1 MKIHRAAVLFMCLLF
16 WAPALFG
23 QETQSKSAQNG
34 LLEPERDLRL
44 GHRAQ
49 ALISGLA
56 LFDEADL
63 MGRGIQLAQSPSDTP
78 DPIPGRTDLTGSV
91 ALPNGEFQP
100 GIMVFLEK
108 NDFGFGPLMDGVLDS
123 VLQKP
128 GLKKVEKNAA
138 IGPGHKE

>member
-1 MKIHRAAVLFMCLLF
+1 MPK
-16 WAPALFG
+16 AP
-23 QETQSKSAQNG
+23 
-34 LLEPERDLRL
+34 R
-44 GHRAQ
+44 
-49 ALISGLA
+49 
-56 LFDEADL
+56 
-63 MGRGIQLAQSPSDTP
+63 TP

-108 NDFGFGPLMDGVLDS
+108 NEFGFGPLMNGVLDS

>member
-34 LLEPERDLRL
+34 LQKPERDLRL

-49 ALISGLA
+49 ALIFGLA

-63 MGRGIQLAQSPSDTP
+63 MGRGIQLAQSPSDT
-78 DPIPGRTDLTGSV
+78 
-91 ALPNGEFQP
+91 
-100 GIMVFLEK
+100 
-108 NDFGFGPLMDGVLDS
+108 
-123 VLQKP
+123 
-128 GLKKVEKNAA
+128 
-138 IGPGHKE
+138 